1 MQSARPLVGF
11 KTGCPSDSLFDSDG
25 SSFVKAALFVSEALQ
40 ADKWF
45 YITSEGS
52 LLIFL
57 PKPASEPPLNGRNNL
72 ADVSFITDSLS
83 GYEVP
88 FAAYK
93 TDFWRDYAHKLCHSH
108 ILEESNNGRSAALN
122 KGEFASDPM
131 IPVYKLFL
139 AFLNSLH
146 FDKPFVYS
154 AEGLSF
160 IEDSSEAESIG
171 RPFKTTIERAKGIMA
186 HGVKEPLATM

>member
-11 KTGCPSDSLFDSDG
+11 KTERLSDSLFDSGD
-25 SSFVKAALFVSEALQ
+25 SSFVKVALSVAEALQ

-72 ADVSFITDSLS
+72 ADVSSITDSLF

-88 FAAYK
+88 FAAYR

-108 ILEESNNGRSAALN
+108 ILVESDNGRAAGLN
-122 KGEFASDPM
+122 KEGFASSPR
-131 IPVYKLFL
+131 IPAYKLFL

-160 IEDSSEAESIG
+160 IEDSSEAESVG
-171 RPFKTTIERAKGIMA
+171 KPFKATIERAKKITA
-186 HGVKEPLATM
+186 NIAKEPLAI